1 MLRRFTPTG
10 KRADIAKNVA
20 QMQRVIVCFARE
32 LMQTAGSTT
41 TRAQTHV
48 ITPVVWSARGE
59 PSSLSPLCK
68 SEGMERRMALQFKD
82 PPFGR
87 DALCESAFAIRRSTL
102 RRFLSPEPYFR
113 VGADAL
119 SAAYPAGFGRPS
131 APPRPAIEGSPSWW
145 VRTVDRSLPG
155 AGCEP
160 ARGRR
165 ARPKPVTG
173 PEPPGRPPHLR
184 PAVLP
189 GCSTSGS
196 PHEAS
201 PREQAKRNIHQY
213 I

>member
-68 SEGMERRMALQFKD
+68 SEGMERRMALQLEIRLLGGTRSAKARS
-82 PPFGR
+82 PSGAP
-87 DALCESAFAIRRSTL
+87 LCGDFCLRSRT
-102 RRFLSPEPYFR
+102 SGWGPTPY
-113 VGADAL
+113 D
-119 SAAYPAGFGRPS
+119 AAYPAGFGRPS

-145 VRTVDRSLPG
+145 VRTVNRSLPG

-165 ARPKPVTG
+165 ARTDPFG
-173 PEPPGRPPHLR
+173 PDPR
-184 PAVLP
+184 AAA
-189 GCSTSGS
+189 
-196 PHEAS
+196 AS
-201 PREQAKRNIHQY
+201 PAGRAPGLLHFRIAS
-213 I
+213 